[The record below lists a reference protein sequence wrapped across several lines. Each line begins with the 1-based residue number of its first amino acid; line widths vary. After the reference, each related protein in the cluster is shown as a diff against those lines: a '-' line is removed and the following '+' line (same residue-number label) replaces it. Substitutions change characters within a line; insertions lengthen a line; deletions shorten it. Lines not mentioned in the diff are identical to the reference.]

1 MDEPMTNTSYTS
13 YRILLICE
21 DDTQT
26 KDLKDFLQTQNQIV
40 YHTSITK
47 NLQIQIDNQKPD
59 IIVAITNIP
68 DAYLINSIRN
78 LTLPVVIFSKDARQ
92 EKIRE
97 AIQAGVASYVVDGLA
112 TPRILPIV
120 EAAMSRFRET
130 NALKQQLET
139 TKNDLAERKLIDR
152 AKGLI
157 MNQRN
162 CTEDEAYR
170 TLRSMAMDRK
180 QRLGEVARNILEL
193 SKAFTV

>member
-1 MDEPMTNTSYTS
+1 MTDTLYIS
-13 YRILLICE
+13 YRILLICDNE
-21 DDTQT
+21 TQT
-26 KDLKDFLQTQNQIV
+26 KDLKNFLQTQNQIV
-40 YHTSITK
+40 YHTPLTE
-47 NLQIQIDNQKPD
+47 NLHIQIDKQKPD
-59 IIVAITNIP
+59 IIVAIADIP

-78 LTLPVVIFSKDARQ
+78 LTLPVVIFSKDARR

-120 EAAMSRFRET
+120 EAAMSRFLET
-130 NALKQQLET
+130 HTLKQQLET

-157 MNQRN
+157 MDQRN

-170 TLRSMAMDRK
+170 TLRSMAMYRK
-180 QRLGEVARNILEL
+180 KRLGEVAKDILEL
-193 SKAFTV
+193 SKAFTA

>member
-1 MDEPMTNTSYTS
+1 MTNTSNTS

-21 DDTQT
+21 DESQARI
-26 KDLKDFLQTQNQIV
+26 LEEFLQKQNQIV
-40 YHTSITK
+40 YHVPVLE
-47 NLQIQIDNQKPD
+47 NLDAQIDNQKPD
-59 IIVAITNIP
+59 IIVAIADIP
-68 DAYLINSIRN
+68 DAYLIDQIKN
-78 LTLPVVIFSKDARQ
+78 LTLPVVIFSKDSRR

-97 AIQAGVASYVVDGLA
+97 AIQAGVASYVVDGLS

-120 EAAMSRFRET
+120 EAAMSRFHET
-130 NALKQQLET
+130 NTLKQTLKT
-139 TKNDLAERKLIDR
+139 TQNDLTERKLIDR

-157 MNQRN
+157 MDQRK

-180 QRLGEVARNILEL
+180 KRLGEVARDVLEL

>member
-1 MDEPMTNTSYTS
+1 MTMTSYAS
-13 YRILLICE
+13 YRILLICN
-21 DDTQT
+21 DDIQT
-26 KDLKDFLQTQNQIV
+26 KDLTDFLQTQNQTV
-40 YHTSITK
+40 FHTSLTE
-47 NLQIQIDNQKPD
+47 NLHIQIANEKPD
-59 IIVAITNIP
+59 IIVAIADIP

-78 LTLPVVIFSKDARQ
+78 LTLPVVIFSKDARR

-120 EAAMSRFRET
+120 EAAMSRFLET
-130 NALKQQLET
+130 NTLKQQLET

-157 MNQRN
+157 MDQRN

-180 QRLGEVARNILEL
+180 KRLGEMAKDILAL
-193 SKAFTV
+193 SKAFTS

>member
-1 MDEPMTNTSYTS
+1 MTDTLHIS
-13 YRILLICE
+13 YRILLICDNE
-21 DDTQT
+21 TQT
-26 KDLKDFLQTQNQIV
+26 TDLKNFLQTQNQIV
-40 YHTSITK
+40 YHTPLTE
-47 NLQIQIDNQKPD
+47 NLQIQIDKQKPD
-59 IIVAITNIP
+59 IIVAIADIP
-68 DAYLINSIRN
+68 DAYLINSMRN
-78 LTLPVVIFSKDARQ
+78 LTLPVVIFSKDARR

-120 EAAMSRFRET
+120 EAAMSRFHET
-130 NALKQQLET
+130 HSLKQQLET

-157 MNQRN
+157 MDQRN

-180 QRLGEVARNILEL
+180 KRLGEVAKDILEL
-193 SKAFTV
+193 SKAFTA